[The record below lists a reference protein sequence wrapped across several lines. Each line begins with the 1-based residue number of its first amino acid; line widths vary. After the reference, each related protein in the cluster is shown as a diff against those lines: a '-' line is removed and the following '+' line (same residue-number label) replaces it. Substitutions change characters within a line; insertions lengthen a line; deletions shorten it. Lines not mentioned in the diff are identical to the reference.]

1 MSERTTPIRVE
12 LIAAKIEQIENFE
25 QPELSEEIA
34 ANPRFISTLLTLEH
48 FSKPQHYAGGL
59 TKFSHDLIE
68 RYADQIGTATMAK
81 LGLVERYSP
90 SEALAILRELTQFQ
104 REELFGDD
112 FWLFENAFAYG
123 DPRAGNLQVD
133 RELAG
138 WRFDEDGEA
147 RFAPEYW
154 SGTRAELEQLLIDRL
169 TPAAA
174 RKICLAKAQSDLAGY
189 FKRLCEQ
196 PQIGLRP
203 NDEGNGAPNY
213 FSRIGP
219 ALLEFIDQRAAVLRG
234 MLAETE
240 VSQLVFRWMAKART
254 MKEPVMISGNSR
266 FGKTEAA
273 KTLCEMEPGRY
284 RLVNTPASNSIGD
297 LLREVADSLGI
308 EVGPQNNLR
317 QLRERIDYVLRF
329 ANLVLIFDEFHF
341 IFPTAFSRNS
351 NPPRLN
357 WVRRSVVDKKIAAVF
372 ICTPQDYQRASNA
385 FQKVTKFAME
395 QFDGRVAATAYL
407 PESLSKADLFAVAR
421 VHFSDLSES
430 VLQLVV
436 DEALNRERNYIS
448 GVAHIAKLAWDNARE
463 KVRPRPLLCDIKEAI
478 GMRYAKA
485 PVSTTG
491 DSKIASKKGASSRI
505 PQDVR
510 KPVATR
516 PQISPATLPESR
528 RGMTQLA
535 VKT

>member
-25 QPELSEEIA
+25 QSELSEEIA

-48 FSKPQHYAGGL
+48 FSRPEHYAGGL

-68 RYADQIGTATMAK
+68 RYADRIGTATMAK
-81 LGLVERYSP
+81 LGQVELYSP
-90 SEALAILRELTQFQ
+90 SEALAILRKLTQFQ

-112 FWLFENAFAYG
+112 FWLFENAFTYR
-123 DPRAGNLQVD
+123 DPGVGTLRVERKRARWLLD
-133 RELAG
+133 
-138 WRFDEDGEA
+138 DDEA
-147 RFAPEYW
+147 RFDHEYW

-169 TPAAA
+169 TPATA
-174 RKICLAKAQSDLAGY
+174 RKICLAEAQSGLAGY

-203 NDEGNGAPNY
+203 NDEGKGAPNY

-219 ALLEFIDQRAAVLRG
+219 TLLEFIDQRAAVLRG

-273 KTLCEMEPGRY
+273 KTRCEMEPGRY

-297 LLREVADSLGI
+297 LLREVAESLGI

-329 ANLVLIFDEFHF
+329 ASLVLVFDEFHF

-372 ICTPQDYQRASNA
+372 IYTPQDYQRASKA
-385 FQKVTKFAME
+385 FQRVTKFAIE

-407 PESLSKADLFAVAR
+407 PENLSEADLFAVAR

-430 VLQLVV
+430 TLQFVV
-436 DEALNRERNYIS
+436 DEALNREKNYIS

-463 KVRPRPLLCDIKEAI
+463 NGRSRPLLCDIKEAI
-478 GMRYAKA
+478 GMRYPQA
-485 PVSTTG
+485 PASTTG
-491 DSKIASKKGASSRI
+491 DSKIASKKGGSSRV
-505 PQDVR
+505 PQDVC

-528 RGMTQLA
+528 RGMIQLA